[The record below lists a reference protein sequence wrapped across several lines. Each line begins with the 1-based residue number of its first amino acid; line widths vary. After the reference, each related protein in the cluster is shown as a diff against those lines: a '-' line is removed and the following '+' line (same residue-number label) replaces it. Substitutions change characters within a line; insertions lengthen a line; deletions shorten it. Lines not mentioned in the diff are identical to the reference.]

1 MRGLPTKG
9 PDAMDRDFGMTRAEV
24 GSTVVGHNPLF
35 HTVEAW
41 SSDTVRAQQPALFA
55 AVAYL
60 QAVSVCD
67 SPKSARHL
75 SAGNDVGSVRGS
87 LSFVDV

>member
-41 SSDTVRAQQPALFA
+41 SSDTVRALPTTNPLSW
-55 AVAYL
+55 L
-60 QAVSVCD
+60 PLSI
-67 SPKSARHL
+67 SKS
-75 SAGNDVGSVRGS
+75 
-87 LSFVDV
+87 